1 MAYLGLHRRL
11 RLQILVSVFLVAL
24 SVVTERQKS
33 FAADNAT
40 EVTEIRKAADPA
52 AVKTIHAISV
62 DDALSQENQLLGV
75 VHPAEPAVPDLAFIR
90 RISLDLVG
98 RIPSKEEVDEFL
110 AWPEHERRER
120 MIEKRMNDD
129 RFVDRWTTFYAD
141 LLRLRSNSEGGS
153 ATIAY
158 VHRSLSNNV
167 PYDELCRNLI
177 SKNGKAGAVP
187 EVGFILGDGADPMAM
202 AGVTA
207 QVFLGVRV
215 ACAQC
220 HDHPFDV
227 WKRKDFYELAAFY
240 GKTRRVE
247 SQFTK
252 TIYTTEANESLVL
265 WPPEGV
271 GKMEDR
277 KPITPRFPFELLAE
291 DHPSVVRLNTRR
303 KALAEEKAALLA
315 QQEAASKPDDGLD
328 DLLANA
334 DKKVERSTR
343 ANDREESL
351 EEARSE
357 VRKIGASG
365 GRNLESAWRMQLAE
379 QITSPR
385 NRYFSRCF
393 VNRVWCEL
401 IGRGFVNPLDDF
413 NQTNP
418 PSHPQTLDF
427 LADEFVASGYDLR
440 SLVSSIVSSEVYQ
453 RGHST
458 VVDEKFRGELE
469 KSFLALPARRMN
481 SESLYD
487 SIVTAG
493 HLFEVK
499 HAAGKNMKTVWSEL
513 QVTKQPSGG
522 QGLAAMSLTGSNG
535 QAMDGKMAASNDA
548 AAEQSPVYNLEGAIE
563 LDFAKILEEVQEGN
577 DEVVV
582 EQMSAMSTEQIE
594 AERMLMKSQ
603 ENSYAY
609 IERFT
614 RQQLDDNPL
623 FASSFRMASP
633 ADPEHFLRVF
643 GQPERVQLGETRDH
657 APSMRQALMLLNGRL
672 SHEAA
677 RVGELE
683 PTHALLIGP
692 QQNLGQAVELAYLEI
707 LTRRPSTSEALEG
720 VEMVNASGN
729 PQEGMGDLR
738 WILLNCNEFRFV
750 P

>member
-1 MAYLGLHRRL
+1 
-11 RLQILVSVFLVAL
+11 
-24 SVVTERQKS
+24 
-33 FAADNAT
+33 
-40 EVTEIRKAADPA
+40 
-52 AVKTIHAISV
+52 
-62 DDALSQENQLLGV
+62 
-75 VHPAEPAVPDLAFIR
+75 
-90 RISLDLVG
+90 
-98 RIPSKEEVDEFL
+98 
-110 AWPEHERRER
+110 
-120 MIEKRMNDD
+120 
-129 RFVDRWTTFYAD
+129 
-141 LLRLRSNSEGGS
+141 
-153 ATIAY
+153 
-158 VHRSLSNNV
+158 
-167 PYDELCRNLI
+167 
-177 SKNGKAGAVP
+177 
-187 EVGFILGDGADPMAM
+187 
-202 AGVTA
+202 
-207 QVFLGVRV
+207 
-215 ACAQC
+215 
-220 HDHPFDV
+220 
-227 WKRKDFYELAAFY
+227 
-240 GKTRRVE
+240 
-247 SQFTK
+247 
-252 TIYTTEANESLVL
+252 
-265 WPPEGV
+265 
-271 GKMEDR
+271 
-277 KPITPRFPFELLAE
+277 
-291 DHPSVVRLNTRR
+291 
-303 KALAEEKAALLA
+303 
-315 QQEAASKPDDGLD
+315 
-328 DLLANA
+328 
-334 DKKVERSTR
+334 
-343 ANDREESL
+343 
-351 EEARSE
+351 
-357 VRKIGASG
+357 
-365 GRNLESAWRMQLAE
+365 
-379 QITSPR
+379 TSPR

-393 VNRVWCEL
+393 VNRVWYEL

-469 KSFLALPARRMN
+469 ESFLALPARRMN

-535 QAMDGKMAASNDA
+535 QAMDAKMTASNDA
-548 AAEQSPVYNLEGAIE
+548 AAEQSPGYNLEGAIE

-707 LTRRPSTSEALEG
+707 LTRKPSTSEALEG
-720 VEMVNASGN
+720 VEMVKDFGN
-729 PQEGMGDLR
+729 PLEGMGDLR

>member
-1 MAYLGLHRRL
+1 MPLFLSALLAVTTGHQSIASDETTAASTDGKPSENAPSRL
-11 RLQILVSVFLVAL
+11 
-24 SVVTERQKS
+24 
-33 FAADNAT
+33 
-40 EVTEIRKAADPA
+40 
-52 AVKTIHAISV
+52 IHAKSI
-62 DDALSQENQLLGV
+62 DDALTQENQLRGV
-75 VHPAEPAVPDLAFIR
+75 THSAEAAVSDLAFIR
-90 RISLDLVG
+90 RISLDLIG
-98 RIPSKEEVDEFL
+98 RIPSKAEVDEFL
-110 AWPEHERRER
+110 SWPEGERRQR
-120 MIEKRMNDD
+120 MIDKRMNDE
-129 RFVDRWTTFYAD
+129 RFVDRWTMFYAD
-141 LLRLRSNSEGGS
+141 LLRLRANSEGG
-153 ATIAY
+153 AAAIAY

-167 PYDELCRNLI
+167 PYDELCRQFI

-187 EVGFILGDGADPMAM
+187 EVAFILGDGADPMAM

-207 QVFLGVRV
+207 QVFMGVRV

-247 SQFTK
+247 SQFTR
-252 TIYTTEANESLVL
+252 TVYTTEADQSLVL

-277 KPITPRFPFELLAE
+277 KPITPRFPFELLPE
-291 DHPSVVRLNTRR
+291 DHPSVVRLNARR

-315 QQEAASKPDDGLD
+315 QHQSALKSDEALD
-328 DLLANA
+328 DLLADSDA
-334 DKKVERSTR
+334 KVERSTR
-343 ANDREESL
+343 KGDRDESV

-357 VRKIGASG
+357 VRKIGAAG
-365 GRNLESAWRMQLAE
+365 GRNLESEWRTELAE

-393 VNRVWCEL
+393 VNRVWSEL
-401 IGRGFVNPLDDF
+401 TGRGFVNPLDDF
-413 NQTNP
+413 SQQNP

-427 LADEFVASGYDLR
+427 LADEFVASGYDFR
-440 SLVSSIVSSEVYQ
+440 TLVRSIVSSQVYQ
-453 RGHST
+453 RGHSS
-458 VVDEKFRGELE
+458 VADEKLRGELE
-469 KSFLALPARRMN
+469 ESFLALPSRRMN
-481 SESLYD
+481 SEALYD

-493 HLFEVK
+493 HLFQVK
-499 HAAGKNMKTVWSEL
+499 HPAGKNMKTVWAET
-513 QVTKQPSGG
+513 QVMKQPAAG
-522 QGLAAMSLTGSNG
+522 QGLAVNSLSGSMG
-535 QAMDGKMAASNDA
+535 QAMASPGSSGDA
-548 AAEQSPVYNLEGAIE
+548 SAEQAPAYNLEGAIE
-563 LDFAKILEEVQEGN
+563 LDFAGILEDSKDAD
-577 DEVVV
+577 DEVMV
-582 EQMSAMSTEQIE
+582 EKMSAMSTEQIE
-594 AERMLMKSQ
+594 AERMLMKAQ

-614 RQQLDDNPL
+614 RQLLDDNPM
-623 FASSFRMASP
+623 FGSSFRMASP

-683 PTHALLIGP
+683 PTYELLSGP
-692 QQNLGQAVELAYLEI
+692 KQNISKAVELAYLEI
-707 LTRRPSTSEALEG
+707 LTRIPSADESQEG
-720 VEMVNASGN
+720 VAMVKDSVN
-729 PQEGMGDLR
+729 PQDGMADLR